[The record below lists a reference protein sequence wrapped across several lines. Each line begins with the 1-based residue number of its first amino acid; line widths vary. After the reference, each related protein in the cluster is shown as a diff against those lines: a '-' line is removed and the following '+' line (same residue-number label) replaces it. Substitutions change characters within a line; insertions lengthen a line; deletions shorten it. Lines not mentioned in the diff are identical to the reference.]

1 MRPQKRWKPVAAT
14 ALAIILSSCGGGGGG
29 STPSAPIG
37 GASAP
42 APSAAPTPSPPAA
55 NAALPPA
62 PFGIVAS
69 QQFQPFG
76 WLHRGSVIEPLSPA
90 LVDFRWSAS
99 ARTYEMVLPDIGR
112 GRLVYQF
119 PGSPN
124 QLAFKIVA
132 DDGSVLPVDGTLDD
146 TRFYD
151 PPYRSGLLSWAS
163 RAPAPDQ
170 RGSAVFGFPTSA
182 ANVPGTGTGTVSY
195 LAQSSAE
202 GDALVIIDFAA
213 GTIGG
218 FVRLAWVDA
227 WGPYAPNRYELTPA
241 RLVAGSNGFEARFT
255 VPGAPFE
262 GVLRVQFMGAN
273 GEELAIAWRGPIQ
286 DPYTNAWTDQAGVW
300 LARDCSR
307 CETPT

>member
-1 MRPQKRWKPVAAT
+1 MTPASLCKPAAAT

-29 STPSAPIG
+29 GSAPVG
-37 GASAP
+37 GTP
-42 APSAAPTPSPPAA
+42 APTSSPAAAPTPSPPAA

-112 GRLVYQF
+112 GRLEYQF

-124 QLAFKIVA
+124 RLAFKIVA
-132 DDGSVLPVDGTLDD
+132 DDGSVLPVDVTVDD

-163 RAPAPDQ
+163 SAPAPNQ
-170 RGSAVFGFPTSA
+170 KGSAVFGFPTSA
-182 ANVPGTGTGTVSY
+182 AHVPSTGTVSY

-202 GDALVIIDFAA
+202 GDALVIIDFGA

-241 RLVAGSNGFEARFT
+241 RLIAGSNGFEARFT

-262 GVLRVQFMGAN
+262 GVLRVQFMGVN
-273 GEELAIAWRGPIQ
+273 GEELAIAWRGPVQ
-286 DPYTNAWTDQAGVW
+286 DPYTNAWTEQAGVW

-307 CETPT
+307 CETPS